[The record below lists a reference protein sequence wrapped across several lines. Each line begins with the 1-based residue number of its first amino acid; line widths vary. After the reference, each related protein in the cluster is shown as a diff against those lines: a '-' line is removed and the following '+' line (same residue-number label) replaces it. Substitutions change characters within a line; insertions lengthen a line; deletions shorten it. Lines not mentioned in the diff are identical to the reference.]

1 MIQKKWKVLLAAA
14 LAACLWGSVCEAQD
28 IGNSQP
34 SAPAPVKVTYTAGDK
49 ARYDTMRAENEG
61 REALKERFLTTTAQ
75 KVVLTFG
82 GLTKKEEVLDM
93 LDHLDAMGAKAT
105 FFVTELEIRKYPEVV
120 REILSRGHELG
131 LGLRT
136 GTEGD
141 FYETCAQIE
150 RLQKNMSARF
160 GVRPVIARQVFGSE
174 KPEVNE
180 ACSAMGVTLLGQTV
194 NLVQTKDKDAQTA
207 EEIYAH
213 LFGKSVLALGRG
225 QIIYGRLD
233 YLEVPGIVGNLL
245 EMVKQ
250 DKVDSPT
257 YRSFRDMPEENPAND
272 SAYHLASVGEVLA
285 DTDHLW
291 DYPVDMSR
299 VPGGLRPDTTVE
311 EVNERNLMEEMGQR
325 YIGAPLVNAT
335 DRIRDFSSAE
345 IKKLDQT
352 GVVKS
357 VNDNTIFLTFDDWST
372 DRSLNHLLY
381 VLRKHHVKGTFFI
394 ITWNVKNNPNLLRA
408 IAEEGHEIASHTHSH
423 RPMVQQTSNYGGNM
437 TPMTDE
443 EYAEDVKLAYEE
455 LAKTVGDV
463 VVDGRPA
470 LTRFLR
476 PPTLA
481 ISRNGMKSIFN
492 AGYSYSVS
500 GFESTEDYAAPSLQ
514 TLIGAI
520 QHGLYDEKGSVRKG
534 SIIIMHMTDAAKY
547 TAEALDYLLTT
558 NEERDD
564 NDPKK
569 FKVGLLADYL
579 TDDYDQS
586 MAMASD
592 FEKALSYRGRCGHGS
607 WKDLKPIAGLLGEH

>member
-1 MIQKKWKVLLAAA
+1 MIQKKWKILLAAA
-14 LAACLWGSVCEAQD
+14 LAACLWGGVCEAQE
-28 IGNSQP
+28 IGNPQP
-34 SAPAPVKVTYTAGDK
+34 AAPVKVTYTAGDK
-49 ARYDTMRAENEG
+49 ARYDTLRAENEG

-93 LDHLDAMGAKAT
+93 LDHLDGMNAKAT
-105 FFVTELEIRKYPEVV
+105 FFVTELEARKYADVV
-120 REILSRGHELG
+120 RTILARGHEIG

-136 GTEGD
+136 GNEGD

-150 RLQKNMSARF
+150 RLQRNLSADF
-160 GVRPVIARQVFGSE
+160 GVRPAVARQVFGKETPS
-174 KPEVNE
+174 VNE

-194 NLVQTKDKDAQTA
+194 NLVQTKDKDAKTA
-207 EEIYAH
+207 EEIYAG

-225 QIIYGRLD
+225 QIIYSRLD
-233 YLEVPGIVGNLL
+233 YVTTPGVVGNLL
-245 EMVKQ
+245 ELVKQ

-257 YRSFRDMPEENPAND
+257 YRSLRDTPEGNPAND
-272 SAYHLASVGEVLA
+272 SAYQLASVGEVLSDEA
-285 DTDHLW
+285 HRWT
-291 DYPVDMSR
+291 YPVDLSR
-299 VPGGLRPDTTVE
+299 VPAGLQPETMAE
-311 EVNERNLMEEMGQR
+311 EVNERNVMEEMGRR
-325 YIGAPLVNAT
+325 YIGSPLVNAT

-345 IKKLDQT
+345 MKRLDQT
-352 GVVKS
+352 GVIKN

-423 RPMVQQTSNYGGNM
+423 RPMVEQAATYGGNM
-437 TPMTDE
+437 KPMTDA
-443 EYAEDVKLAYEE
+443 EYAEDVKESYRE
-455 LAKTVGDV
+455 LARTIGDV
-463 VVDGRPA
+463 TVDGRPA

-476 PPTLA
+476 APTLA
-481 ISRNGMKSIFN
+481 ISRQGVKSIFN
-492 AGYSYSVS
+492 AGYSYLVS
-500 GFESTEDYAAPSLQ
+500 GFDSTEDYAAPSLQ
-514 TLIGAI
+514 TMIGAI
-520 QHGLYDEKGSVRKG
+520 QHGLYDEKGNVRKG
-534 SIIIMHMTDAAKY
+534 SIIIMHMTDSAKY
-547 TAEALDYLLTT
+547 TAEALDYVLTT

-586 MAMASD
+586 TTMTGD
-592 FEKALSYRGRCGHGS
+592 FEKHLSYKGGCGHGS
-607 WKDLKPIAGLLGEH
+607 WKDLKPIIK